1 MSAAAIATD
10 HLTKRYGSARGI
22 EDVAFEVGVGQV
34 FGFLGPNGAGKTTT
48 IRTLMGFL
56 RPTSGVARLFG
67 VDVGAGGAELRR
79 RTGFLAGD
87 VSLYPRFTGE
97 ELFGYLGALRGSVD
111 AAYRDALIERFTVD
125 PSRRIEDLSHG
136 NQQKIGLVQAFM
148 HRPELV
154 ILDEPTQGLD
164 PLVQQ
169 TFHELVD
176 ETREDGRTVLISS
189 HVLSEVERLCDEVG
203 IIREGR
209 IVVVEGIEDLRARA
223 FRRVH
228 IRFADEVPAAELA
241 AIDGVGELV
250 IDGPDARCTMT
261 GPIDPL
267 VKLLAAHDVIDLVT
281 ERPSLEE
288 AFLTYYGGTDA
299 P

>member
-1 MSAAAIATD
+1 MATPAIATE
-10 HLTKRYGSARGI
+10 HLTKRYGAARGI
-22 EDVAFEVGVGQV
+22 EDVTFEVGTGQV
-34 FGFLGPNGAGKTTT
+34 VGFLGPNGAGKTTT

-67 VDVGAGGAELRR
+67 VDVATGGAALRR

-97 ELFGYLGALRGSVD
+97 ELFTYLGSLRGGVD
-111 AAYRDALIERFTVD
+111 AAFRDALIERLHVD

-189 HVLSEVERLCDEVG
+189 HVLSEVERLCDEVA
-203 IIREGR
+203 IIRDGR

-228 IRFADEVPAAELA
+228 VRFAGEVPAEALR
-241 AIDGVGELV
+241 AIEGVGDLV
-250 IDGPDARCTMT
+250 VDGTDARCTMV

-267 VKLLAAHDVIDLVT
+267 VKLLAAHQVLDLVT

-288 AFLTYYGGTDA
+288 AFLTYYGSPDA
-299 P
+299 A